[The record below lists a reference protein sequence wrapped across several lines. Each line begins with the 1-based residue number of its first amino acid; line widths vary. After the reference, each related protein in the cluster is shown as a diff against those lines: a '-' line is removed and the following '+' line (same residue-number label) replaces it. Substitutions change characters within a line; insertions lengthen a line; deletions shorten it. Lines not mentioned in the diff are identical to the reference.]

1 MQPSDNCY
9 ILIKASEGL
18 NLSAY
23 VDPGSGNLPITI
35 GYGSTMKKGGTSFK
49 IGDKITLQEAEDLL
63 EWEVNKKGALVLALL
78 PKTTITQNQLDA
90 LTSFA
95 YNVGIGNLASSTL
108 LKKVKINP
116 NDESIPAE
124 FSRWNK
130 AGGKILQGLVKRR
143 IAEYTLYQK

>member
-1 MQPSDNCY
+1 MQPSKNCFD
-9 ILIKASEGL
+9 LIKKYEGL
-18 NLSAY
+18 ELTAY

-35 GYGSTMKKGGTSFK
+35 GYGSTMRKDGTHFK
-49 IGDKITLQEAEDLL
+49 LGDKITLQEAEDLL

-90 LTSFA
+90 ITSFA

-116 NDESIPAE
+116 NDESIPSE

-130 AGGKILQGLVKRR
+130 AAGKIMQGLVNRR
-143 IAEYTLYQK
+143 IAEYTMYKN